1 LIGKVDIPTPFGAIT
16 LDSDNTDPTPIW
28 NRGWYFDGENDKV
41 GITGV
46 VINSSFTLITWLKY
60 QREATL
66 GKNPIFSLDTE
77 LNLPFGAFF
86 ESSAGLLGKLNLEL
100 TVEWDQVSVTWNDV
114 DIDFF
119 NDW

>member
-1 LIGKVDIPTPFGAIT
+1 MN
-16 LDSDNTDPTPIW
+16 DNTDPTPIF

-77 LNLPFGAFF
+77 LTGPQPFSAFF
-86 ESSAGLLGKLNLEL
+86 ESSTGLLGLNLEL